1 MVCIVVLFGVF
12 LLFLG
17 EGIVR
22 LRHWLRYGNLWSVEE
37 TFHID
42 GATGLRIPTPNTV
55 RGHVR
60 INSLGFRSPE
70 LTVPKPPSTIR
81 LAFLGGSTTYCA
93 EVSSNEATW
102 PHLVWQRLQGAFRDT
117 PVDYVNAGVP
127 GYGLDSLLRNLEH
140 RVRPLQPEVIVI
152 YEATNDLSF
161 DTYELAKSRGLVF
174 MRPDESRSWLSQ
186 HSFLWFLI
194 VKNLTILKRQASA
207 DIGADK
213 LTFDPHELSRGFRR
227 RLTELVRVSQAAA
240 PIVAVATFSPRLRRN
255 QSPDEQRKA
264 AVTSF
269 YYMPHM
275 NIEGLLNGF
284 EEYNRVIREVARD
297 TGALLIDDEHRI
309 PSDARHYTDSVHFTD
324 AGSRV
329 MADRVAEALLAAP
342 TFRALAVRSFR
353 AGLEHD
359 TPPTFG
365 VRTEAVP

>member
-1 MVCIVVLFGVF
+1 M
-12 LLFLG
+12 
-17 EGIVR
+17 
-22 LRHWLRYGNLWSVEE
+22 
-37 TFHID
+37 
-42 GATGLRIPTPNTV
+42 
-55 RGHVR
+55 
-60 INSLGFRSPE
+60 
-70 LTVPKPPSTIR
+70 
-81 LAFLGGSTTYCA
+81 
-93 EVSSNEATW
+93 SSNEATW

-186 HSFLWFLI
+186 HSFLWFLV

-227 RLTELVRVSQAAA
+227 QLTELVRVSQAAA

-264 AVTSF
+264 AVTSL
-269 YYMPHM
+269 YYMPYM

-342 TFRALAVRSFR
+342 TVRALAVRSFR

-359 TPPTFG
+359 APPTFG